1 MCTNVD
7 APLAS
12 TAKSYMASFFEWM
25 FVEPEKP
32 TWTDRFLYPVKFFLV
47 IIGVLALCTVV
58 TALGAVIENGAYD
71 LKNDPRISS

>member
-1 MCTNVD
+1 
-7 APLAS
+7 
-12 TAKSYMASFFEWM
+12 M

-58 TALGAVIENGAYD
+58 TALGAVIVPMGLMKMA
-71 LKNDPRISS
+71 LMI